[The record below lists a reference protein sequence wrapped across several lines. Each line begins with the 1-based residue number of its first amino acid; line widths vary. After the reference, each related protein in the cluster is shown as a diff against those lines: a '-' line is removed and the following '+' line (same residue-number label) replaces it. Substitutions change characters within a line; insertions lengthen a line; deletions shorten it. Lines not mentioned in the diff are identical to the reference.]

1 MALPSITTPTYELEL
16 PSTKKK
22 IKYRPFLVREEKILL
37 LATESEDP
45 KDVKQAVKDIVK
57 ACVLSRIKIDDL
69 TSFDLEYLF
78 LRIRAVS
85 VGEEVQM
92 KITCNDD
99 NETKVDYT
107 IDLTEVEVEV
117 PEGHDKKI
125 MLTDNLGIIM
135 RYPGLEQ
142 FVDLTMIGK
151 NLDNVDE
158 VFDLVANCIE
168 QIFEGDDVYD
178 STTTTKEEFVQFIE
192 SLTQKQFESVQ
203 KFFETMP
210 VLRHKF
216 KITNPNTGVESEYQ
230 LEGLQSFFG

>member
-1 MALPSITTPTYELEL
+1 
-16 PSTKKK
+16 
-22 IKYRPFLVREEKILL
+22 
-37 LATESEDP
+37 
-45 KDVKQAVKDIVK
+45 
-57 ACVLSRIKIDDL
+57 
-69 TSFDLEYLF
+69 
-78 LRIRAVS
+78 
-85 VGEEVQM
+85 
-92 KITCNDD
+92 
-99 NETKVDYT
+99 
-107 IDLTEVEVEV
+107 
-117 PEGHDKKI
+117 
-125 MLTDNLGIIM
+125 
-135 RYPGLEQ
+135 
-142 FVDLTMIGK
+142 MIGK

-216 KITNPNTGVESEYQ
+216 KVTNPNTGVESDYQ